1 MPRKLACTDEDVR
14 EFDNLV
20 LSELIY
26 RNPGIKLS
34 DEEYRRLLV
43 AIEAWYIAF
52 TRYGDLP
59 TESKE
64 SLIRDYIV
72 PVLRAHRDEIARVT
86 NFELSD
92 EFLNCL
98 PRLYRIP
105 GSENFNATEWRGRE
119 YFGWVG
125 WERLFKEAEQ
135 LFKRLK

>member
-43 AIEAWYIAF
+43 AIEAWYIEF
-52 TRYGDLP
+52 TRYGGLP
-59 TESKE
+59 EDSKE
-64 SLIRDYIV
+64 MLVRDYIV

-105 GSENFNATEWRGRE
+105 SPGNFDRAEERGIKNFGRE
-119 YFGWVG
+119 RF
-125 WERLFKEAEQ
+125 FKEAE
-135 LFKRLK
+135 RLAESLR